1 LFIFRIAECCV
12 FNVSFFS
19 DLKAQGSD
27 IYKYKKV
34 KPLGL
39 PKEFTEV
46 LEHEK
51 NNKMDVARH

>member
-1 LFIFRIAECCV
+1 MRNILFLMSLFL
-12 FNVSFFS
+12 S

-34 KPLGL
+34 KPLGF

-51 NNKMDVARH
+51 NNKMDVARY

>member
-1 LFIFRIAECCV
+1 MFFKCLFLGDF
-12 FNVSFFS
+12 
-19 DLKAQGSD
+19 KALGSD

-51 NNKMDVARH
+51 NNKMDVARY